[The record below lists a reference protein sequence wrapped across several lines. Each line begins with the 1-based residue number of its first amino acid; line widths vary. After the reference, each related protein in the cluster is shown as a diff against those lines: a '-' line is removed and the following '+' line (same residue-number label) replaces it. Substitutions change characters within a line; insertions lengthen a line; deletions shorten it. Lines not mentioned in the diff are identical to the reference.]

1 MKPGET
7 RNETRRDPERN
18 RARPAHQSHQFHQ
31 FRQTGLSGQF
41 FRRGGAEA
49 PSIPS
54 IPSNG
59 PFWTV
64 LSKGGGRGP
73 INSINSVNSALSG
86 EGVPTPHSVL
96 ATGLVSRDA
105 QEFGISQ
112 ACRLSGF
119 EMPGC
124 TIFGAPKSLQTGRA
138 LASEPLGSLV
148 RG

>member
-7 RNETRRDPERN
+7 RNETRRKPGTKPGET
-18 RARPAHQSHQFHQ
+18 RPSIPSIPSIPSNGPFLDSSFEEAGRSPHQFHQ

-41 FRRGGAEA
+41 FRKGEGEA
-49 PSIPS
+49 
-54 IPSNG
+54 
-59 PFWTV
+59 
-64 LSKGGGRGP
+64 P

-105 QEFGISQ
+105 QKFGISQ

-119 EMPGC
+119 EMPGR
-124 TIFGAPKSLQTGRA
+124 TIFGLQSPCKPGARWLRSHWEA
-138 LASEPLGSLV
+138 L
-148 RG
+148 